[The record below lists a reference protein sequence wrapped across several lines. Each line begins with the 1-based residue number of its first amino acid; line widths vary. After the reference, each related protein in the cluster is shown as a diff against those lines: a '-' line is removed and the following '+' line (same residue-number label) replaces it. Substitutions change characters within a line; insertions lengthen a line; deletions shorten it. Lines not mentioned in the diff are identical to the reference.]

1 MKRFHLVQNL
11 VLTSLAA
18 GLGFG
23 AVGCKPS
30 DEALAGHGHHH
41 GPGVD
46 PHAAGH
52 EEPAFA
58 LTAWENGFEVFA
70 EHEAAETGEPR
81 EFIVHVTELATGAPR
96 TEGALTL
103 TLIAAD
109 GESVTV
115 TEEKPARPGIYL
127 PTMKMPGVGILGLK
141 ASFVHRGAPVEV
153 KLGAVTVF
161 ANHDAA
167 HHGAEKI
174 EEPEGISFLKEQ
186 QWRGPTLIAPVGRR
200 SLTERIT
207 VPGEVHAR
215 SGDLAAVVAPISG
228 RLLSVGD
235 GPFPVVGQHVKRG
248 EKLALVQPVFS
259 EIGTR
264 LVEARASVERA
275 AIELEDAKK
284 THARISGLAEKEA
297 KSQRD
302 LQEAEK
308 ALRLV
313 EAAHEAARRLEIAYT
328 ATNAGL
334 LEGSG
339 DNAPS
344 IALTSPIDGGVTR
357 HLDKARGEFV
367 REGETLFTV
376 LNSESVY
383 LHGKIPESRA
393 IGLTRVTGALC
404 ETGGLDG
411 ERFVALGEGVG
422 KLLSIGRMVDH
433 ETRTVAIHIETPNPR
448 GRLRVGQRVSLA
460 LATREGREALAV
472 PDSAIVEE
480 DGAFTVY
487 AQAAGETFQKRPIKI
502 GVRDGGWV
510 EVLEGLAF
518 GERIVVQGAYSVRLA
533 SLGGGAIP
541 HSHH

>member
-1 MKRFHLVQNL
+1 MKRSHLVRNL
-11 VLTSLAA
+11 VLTSLAV
-18 GLGFG
+18 GLGLG

-41 GPGVD
+41 GPGDD
-46 PHAAGH
+46 PHAADH

-70 EHEAAETGEPR
+70 EHESAETGEPT
-81 EFIVHVTELATGAPR
+81 EFVVHVTEVATGTPR

-103 TLIAAD
+103 TLTAPG
-109 GESVTV
+109 GESVAVTV
-115 TEEKPARPGIYL
+115 EQPVRPGIYL
-127 PTMKMPGVGILGLK
+127 PTMKMPGVGIWGLK
-141 ASFVHRGAPVEV
+141 ASFDDNGAPVEV

-161 ANHDAA
+161 ADHDAA

-174 EEPEGISFLKEQ
+174 EEPQGISFLKEQ
-186 QWRGPTLIAPVGRR
+186 QWRAPTLIAPVGRH

-215 SGDLAAVVAPISG
+215 SGDQAAVVAPISG

-235 GPFPVVGQHVKRG
+235 GPFPVVGQRVKRG
-248 EKLALVQPVFS
+248 EKLALIQPVFS

-275 AIELEDAKK
+275 IVELEDAKK
-284 THARISGLAEKEA
+284 THARIRGLAEKEA

-308 ALRLV
+308 ALRLA

-328 ATNAGL
+328 AASAGL
-334 LEGSG
+334 LEGSAG
-339 DNAPS
+339 DAPS
-344 IALTSPIDGGVTR
+344 VALASPIDGGITR

-383 LHGKIPESRA
+383 LHGKTPESRA
-393 IGLTRVTGALC
+393 IGLTKVTGALC
-404 ETGGLDG
+404 ETGGPDG
-411 ERFVALGEGVG
+411 GRFVALGDGVG

-433 ETRTVAIHIETPNPR
+433 ETRTVAIHIETPNPN

-460 LATREGREALAV
+460 LATGERREALAV
-472 PDSAIVEE
+472 PETAIVEE
-480 DGAFTVY
+480 NGAFAVY

-502 GVRDGGWV
+502 GIRDGGWV
-510 EVLEGLAF
+510 EVLEGITA
-518 GERIVVQGAYSVRLA
+518 GERIVVRGAYSVRLA